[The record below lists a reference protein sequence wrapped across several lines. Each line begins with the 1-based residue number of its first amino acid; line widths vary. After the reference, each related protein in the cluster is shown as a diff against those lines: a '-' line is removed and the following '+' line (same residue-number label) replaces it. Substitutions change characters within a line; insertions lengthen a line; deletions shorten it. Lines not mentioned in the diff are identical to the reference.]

1 MFGWPEF
8 PLKVPPPRKFS
19 RPSGGARSVTFQ
31 TKPAGRVASPGPSSI
46 ATNRPSATPEP
57 FQPPH
62 QYRRQHDTSSPE
74 PFQPPH
80 QYRRQHDTSSPE
92 TFQPYQHR
100 RRRGK
105 SSQKYPKPIFGEDT
119 EEESRSSTRPSHV
132 IYRQSTLR
140 GFATTRAAQLVY
152 LIYIDNLATCNRIF
166 L

>member
-46 ATNRPSATPEP
+46 AMNRPSATPEP

-62 QYRRQHDTSSPE
+62 QYRRQ
-74 PFQPPH
+74 
-80 QYRRQHDTSSPE
+80 RDTSSPE

-105 SSQKYPKPIFGEDT
+105 SSQKYPKPIFGEDA
-119 EEESRSSTRPSHV
+119 EEESRSSTRPSQV
-132 IYRQSTLR
+132 IYPQSTLR
-140 GFATTRAAQLVY
+140 GFATTRAAQLVC
-152 LIYIDNLATCNRIF
+152 LIYRQLGNM
-166 L
+166 